1 MCNRFH
7 TASLKLLALT
17 MITIISF
24 QSQGLLAQPDD
35 VTHQKEFIETYCL
48 ECHNFEDWA
57 GSLDLEGMNLNDP
70 LADAETWEKVMLKFR
85 GNMMPPM
92 GQPRPDPEERQV
104 FVDYLQT
111 NIDSA
116 TLANPNPGK
125 SSLHRLNRTEYDNV
139 IRDMLGLQ
147 VDISEY
153 LPADDEGYGFDN
165 IADVLRTSP
174 SLLEQYLVASRK
186 ISELAIG
193 DLRQDT
199 VSSVYNVAP
208 DAPQGQ
214 HLPGLPLGTRGGILI
229 EHNFP
234 LDGQYELHSYL
245 TRNIVGYMTGLE
257 WANQFEISIDGERV
271 FLSQVGGEDD
281 NLMSDRNFADA
292 ADTIDQRLQVRVPVT
307 AGLHQVA
314 VTFIQKNGAETHEP
328 LELHTRDLD
337 LQNMNGLPTLDYV
350 DIIGPYNAT
359 GSGDTAS
366 RRKIFS
372 CYPDAVNQEAPCA
385 NEILGRLGKLAYRRP
400 LKTEDMAILGDFY
413 LQGYSQGGFERGI
426 QTALRFILTSPEFLF
441 RSEPDPANIASGDI
455 YKLDDLALVSR
466 LSFFLWSSIPDVELL
481 DIAAA
486 GQLENP
492 DIFDAQVERML
503 SDPRARSLV
512 DNFASQW
519 LFLRNLKSAVPDT
532 RTFPNFDNK
541 LRDAFRTETEMF
553 VANIIQNDH
562 SVMDLLT
569 ADWTYVNDRLAV
581 HYDIPNIYGSHF
593 RKVQQVQK
601 ERRGLLGQGSVLTVT
616 SQPNRTSPVKRGKWV
631 IENIMGTPAPAPP
644 PNVPVLG
651 ENKGS
656 DVMSLRQRMEQHRQ
670 DPVCASC
677 HNLLDPLG
685 FALENFDAV
694 GRFRT
699 KEEGGIVDASG
710 QLGDGSFIKGIEGLR
725 ASLVKKPEH
734 FVDNLTEKL
743 LTYAL
748 GRGLE
753 SYDMPVV
760 RAIRKEAARDNYR
773 FSAIVKGIVNSAP
786 FTLKRAVSP
795 ASTQVA
801 VNQ

>member
-1 MCNRFH
+1 MRKRFH
-7 TASLKLLALT
+7 TASLKLLALSVT
-17 MITIISF
+17 TIISF
-24 QSQGLLAQPDD
+24 QSQGLLAQPEDI
-35 VTHQKEFIETYCL
+35 THQKEFIETYCL

-57 GSLDLEGMNLNDP
+57 GSLDLEGVNLNNP
-70 LADAETWEKVMLKFR
+70 LADAEIWEKVMIKFR

-125 SSLHRLNRTEYDNV
+125 SSLHRLNRTEYDHV

-292 ADTIDQRLQVRVPVT
+292 ADTIDQRLQVRVPVS

-314 VTFIQKNGAETHEP
+314 VTFMQKNAAETHEP

-366 RRKIFS
+366 RRKI
-372 CYPDAVNQEAPCA
+372 
-385 NEILGRLGKLAYRRP
+385 
-400 LKTEDMAILGDFY
+400 
-413 LQGYSQGGFERGI
+413 
-426 QTALRFILTSPEFLF
+426 
-441 RSEPDPANIASGDI
+441 
-455 YKLDDLALVSR
+455 
-466 LSFFLWSSIPDVELL
+466 
-481 DIAAA
+481 
-486 GQLENP
+486 
-492 DIFDAQVERML
+492 
-503 SDPRARSLV
+503 
-512 DNFASQW
+512 
-519 LFLRNLKSAVPDT
+519 
-532 RTFPNFDNK
+532 
-541 LRDAFRTETEMF
+541 
-553 VANIIQNDH
+553 
-562 SVMDLLT
+562 
-569 ADWTYVNDRLAV
+569 
-581 HYDIPNIYGSHF
+581 
-593 RKVQQVQK
+593 
-601 ERRGLLGQGSVLTVT
+601 
-616 SQPNRTSPVKRGKWV
+616 
-631 IENIMGTPAPAPP
+631 
-644 PNVPVLG
+644 
-651 ENKGS
+651 
-656 DVMSLRQRMEQHRQ
+656 
-670 DPVCASC
+670 
-677 HNLLDPLG
+677 
-685 FALENFDAV
+685 
-694 GRFRT
+694 
-699 KEEGGIVDASG
+699 
-710 QLGDGSFIKGIEGLR
+710 
-725 ASLVKKPEH
+725 
-734 FVDNLTEKL
+734 
-743 LTYAL
+743 
-748 GRGLE
+748 
-753 SYDMPVV
+753 
-760 RAIRKEAARDNYR
+760 
-773 FSAIVKGIVNSAP
+773 
-786 FTLKRAVSP
+786 
-795 ASTQVA
+795 
-801 VNQ
+801 